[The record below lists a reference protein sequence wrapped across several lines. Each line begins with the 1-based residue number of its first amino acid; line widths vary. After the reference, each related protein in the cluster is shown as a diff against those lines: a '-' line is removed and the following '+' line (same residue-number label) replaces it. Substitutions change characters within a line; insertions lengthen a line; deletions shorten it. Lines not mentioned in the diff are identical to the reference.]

1 MSNKKPK
8 VSEAILRDA
17 FFRYFDIK
25 RQMSV
30 LKDEE
35 DRLKDQALEYA
46 ELFLC
51 RDKQNVIVEDENGNR
66 ASVTIAERP
75 QYDYPEE
82 IKALEEKLKLMKK
95 EAEINGTAKVVG
107 YTKYLVFRFEKDKVV
122 TD

>member
-1 MSNKKPK
+1 MVVKKPK
-8 VSEAILRDA
+8 VSEKILRDA
-17 FFRYFDIK
+17 FFRYFDVK
-25 RQMSV
+25 RQMAV

-35 DRLKDQALEYA
+35 NNLKDLALEYA

-51 RDKQNVIVEDENGNR
+51 KDKQNVIVEDDNGNR
-66 ASVTIAERP
+66 ASVVIAERP

-82 IKALEEKLKLMKK
+82 IKALEEKLKRMKK